1 MMFFDWFM
9 LGLRIS
15 CAVSVVMH
23 VLLTRREPST
33 AIGWIGI
40 TVLMPFTGFV
50 LYLMFGVNRVRRLA
64 QRLTRNMSWGGGVP
78 KTRWQYTVSGPMMPL
93 AHMMGQLTERHV
105 VDGNKV
111 DILHDGDQAYPLM
124 LETIASARTS
134 VFLCSYIFRGD
145 GIGMQFVDAL
155 VAAHARGV
163 EVRVITDGIG
173 GGYFLAPA
181 CKALRR
187 HGVPVGRFMHSL
199 LPWRM
204 PFINLRNHRK
214 ILIVDGNIG
223 FMGGINIGDE
233 NLVKK
238 QPPYPVSDTHFRLG
252 GPIIRQLTEA
262 FTRDWAFVTG
272 ENLAGPEYFPEIDA
286 AGKIPMRIVTAGPD
300 SDLEKIEFA
309 MLQALAL
316 SRSSVSLMTPYF
328 LPGARL
334 RTELSLA
341 AIRGVKVDIVLPL
354 VSNHRLI
361 DLASREDISLLIQA
375 GCRVWYAPPPF
386 NHSKLMSV
394 DGLWAFVG
402 SSNLDIR
409 SLRLNFEIN
418 LEVYDQ
424 DFAVEIDSVIMA
436 HAGKRVTHYDLDRRS
451 LPIRL
456 RDAAIRLGSPYL

>member
-155 VAAHARGV
+155 VAAHGRGV

-262 FTRDWAFVTG
+262 FARDWAFVTG
-272 ENLAGPEYFPEIDA
+272 ENLTGPEYFPEIDA

-361 DLASREDISLLIQA
+361 DLASR
-375 GCRVWYAPPPF
+375 
-386 NHSKLMSV
+386 
-394 DGLWAFVG
+394 
-402 SSNLDIR
+402 
-409 SLRLNFEIN
+409 
-418 LEVYDQ
+418 
-424 DFAVEIDSVIMA
+424 
-436 HAGKRVTHYDLDRRS
+436 
-451 LPIRL
+451 
-456 RDAAIRLGSPYL
+456 